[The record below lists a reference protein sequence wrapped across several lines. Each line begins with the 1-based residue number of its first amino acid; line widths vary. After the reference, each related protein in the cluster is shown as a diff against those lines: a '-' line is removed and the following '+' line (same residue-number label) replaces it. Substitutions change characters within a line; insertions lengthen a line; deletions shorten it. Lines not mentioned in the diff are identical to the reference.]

1 MIRPDS
7 GRLAAKSQY
16 DYPLVLAGPGVPLF
30 ARGSM
35 KFRYTRLSLG
45 CRLPPRQVGYFL
57 SRRIVAATYTIGAYN
72 VFLNLRRPNRIIRW
86 FMYTHGARK
95 CLPTTFPLA
104 VRSGFLLGIAVVCV
118 RAQSNG
124 VVTGRVTDP
133 SDRIVVGAE
142 IAVRDRATL
151 AERSVRTNGEGI
163 YEISALPAGI
173 YRMQAKAPGFGLY
186 TVESLTVDVARTV
199 VQDVQLQVGDI
210 SQEVTVMSQT
220 ALIDR
225 ATTSVGHVING
236 RTVQEMPLNGR
247 YFLDLA
253 VLSPGSVTA
262 PQTGFSAAP
271 SRGLGALAINTA
283 GNREETVN
291 YMINGIT
298 LNDLVFS
305 SILFQ
310 PSISAVQEFKI
321 DNSTFS
327 AEYGQSSGAIV
338 NLATRSGT
346 SQFHGELFEF
356 LRNNALDAR
365 NFFTFTSTEPPPF
378 KRNQFGADLG
388 GPIVRNKTFFF
399 FSYEGLRQVQQVDLN
414 SLVLSEAERRSASSG
429 VIAQLIE
436 LIPRSNMV
444 DSAGTSRFVG
454 SASAPVDA
462 DQWGMDI
469 SHIFN
474 QNDRLHG
481 YYSFDLTQTVEPT
494 LRGNT
499 IPNFGYI
506 QRPQRQFFSLNET
519 HIFGQNR
526 INELRL
532 GLNRLS
538 STTQPNALLNPADF
552 GIRDGIAQ
560 PIGLP
565 QINIAGGA
573 LNFGGPSVFPS
584 GRGDTT
590 VVAGDMMSYLCGRHS
605 LKFGGEYRQFLNN
618 NFRLG
623 TGAFNFSKVA
633 AFLADTANSF
643 SVTLGSQSSSIEQGA
658 FGFFIRDNYKWRP
671 SLTLELGLRYDWNF
685 TPGERYGRFIVF
697 YPGSASLVRLGQGD
711 DIYHQNN
718 KNFQPRLGFAWDPF
732 KDGKTSVRGAYGI
745 FVDQPMTSVVT
756 GTSGNP
762 PLAVPLTVTGTIRFE
777 NAIDLAHTAGLA
789 PATVD
794 HGFDN
799 AYVQSW
805 NLNVQREFFQRLAV
819 MAGYFGSKGT
829 HLILRRN
836 INQPVD
842 GVRPYPALSPSSAIL
857 PNAPIGNITQA
868 ESTGNSSYNA
878 LWVTGSRPLAS
889 GLQINLSY
897 TWSKSLDYNSL
908 SSQGIVVQ
916 NSYNLRGDR
925 GLSDFDARHRFVA
938 RAIYDLPFHSNRFV
952 RGWQLAILMQVQ
964 SGNPVNIVT
973 SNSTVSGVANTLRPD
988 VSGPIANIGSVDR
1001 WFDTSV
1007 FSPVSRFGTLG
1018 RNVVIGP
1025 GFNNTDFS
1033 ILKNTELTDKIR
1045 VQFRIEVFDL
1055 FNHANF
1061 GQPGNVVGTPG
1072 FGRITNTRFPTG
1084 ESGSSRQMQLGLKLM
1099 F

>member
-1 MIRPDS
+1 MHTQS
-7 GRLAAKSQY
+7 
-16 DYPLVLAGPGVPLF
+16 
-30 ARGSM
+30 ARN
-35 KFRYTRLSLG
+35 YQPAILSLTIRAG
-45 CRLPPRQVGYFL
+45 LLL
-57 SRRIVAATYTIGAYN
+57 SFAMAFVQ
-72 VFLNLRRPNRIIRW
+72 
-86 FMYTHGARK
+86 
-95 CLPTTFPLA
+95 
-104 VRSGFLLGIAVVCV
+104 
-118 RAQSNG
+118 AQSG
-124 VVTGRVTDP
+124 GKLTGRVIDP
-133 SDRIVVGAE
+133 TGQLVPGAE
-142 IAVRDRATL
+142 IVVHDGTTL
-151 AERSVRTNGEGI
+151 VERSVRTNSEGM
-163 YEISALPAGI
+163 YEIAALPVGL
-173 YRMQAKAPGFGLY
+173 YRMQVEASGFRLY
-186 TVESLTVDVARTV
+186 TVQSLTMNVGRTV
-199 VQDVQLQVGDI
+199 VQDVHLEVGDV
-210 SQEVTVMSQT
+210 SQEVTVKSQT
-220 ALIDR
+220 DLIDA
-225 ATTSVGHVING
+225 ATTSVGHVIDG
-236 RTVQEMPLNGR
+236 RAVQQLPLNGR

-283 GNREETVN
+283 GNREETIN

-310 PSISAVQEFKI
+310 PSISAVQEFRI

-338 NLATRSGT
+338 NLATRSGG

-356 LRNNALDAR
+356 LRNDALDAR
-365 NFFTFTSTEPPPF
+365 NFFTFTSTEPAPF
-378 KRNQFGADLG
+378 KRNQFGGNLG
-388 GPIVRNKTFFF
+388 GPIVKSRTFFF
-399 FSYEGLRQVQQVDLN
+399 VSYEGLRQAQQMDLN
-414 SLVLSEAERRSASSG
+414 SLVLSDAERRSTANG
-429 VIAQLIE
+429 VIAQLIQ
-436 LIPRSNMV
+436 LIPRANFI
-444 DSAGTSRFVG
+444 DSAGTSCFVG
-454 SASAPVDA
+454 ASPAPVDA

-469 SHIFN
+469 THILSAS
-474 QNDRLHG
+474 DRLHG
-481 YYSFDLTQTVEPT
+481 YYSFDVTQTTEPT

-506 QRPQRQFFSLNET
+506 QSPKRQFFSLNET

-526 INELRL
+526 VNELRL

-565 QINIAGGA
+565 QINISGGN

-590 VVAGDMMSYLCGRHS
+590 FVASDMMSCLCGRLS
-605 LKFGGEYRQFLNN
+605 LKIGGEFRQFLNN
-618 NFRLG
+618 NFKLG
-623 TGAFNFSKVA
+623 SGAFNFPSVG

-643 SVTLGSQSSSIEQGA
+643 SVTLSNQSSSIAQGA
-658 FGFFIRDNYKWRP
+658 LGLFVQTNYKWRP
-671 SLTLELGLRYDWNF
+671 NLTLELGLRYDWNM
-685 TPGERYGRFIVF
+685 TPDERYGRFIVF
-697 YPGSASLVRLGQGD
+697 DPSSASLVRVGQGLD

-732 KDGKTSVRGAYGI
+732 KDGKTSVRGAYAI
-745 FVDQPMTSVVT
+745 LTDQPMTSVVT

-762 PLAVPLTVTGTIRFE
+762 PLAIPLTVTGTIRFE
-777 NAIDLAHTAGLA
+777 NAIDLAQTAGLA

-799 AYVQSW
+799 AYTQSW
-805 NLNVQREFFQRLAV
+805 NLNVQREFLPGLAV

-836 INQPVD
+836 INQPVA
-842 GVRPYPALSPSSAIL
+842 GVRPYPVVSPSSAIL
-857 PNAPIGNITQA
+857 PNSPIGNITQA

-878 LWVTGSRPLAS
+878 LWVTASRPLAS
-889 GLQINLSY
+889 GLQINVSY
-897 TWSKSLDYNSL
+897 TWSKSIDYNSL
-908 SSQGIVVQ
+908 SSEGIVVQ
-916 NSYNLRGDR
+916 NSYDLRGDR

-938 RAIYDLPFHSNRFV
+938 RAIYDLPFSSKGLVH
-952 RGWQLAILMQVQ
+952 GWQLAIVVQAQ

-973 SNSTVSGVANTLRPD
+973 SNSTVTGVANTLRPD
-988 VSGPIANIGSVDR
+988 VSGPIAIIGSVDR
-1001 WFDTSV
+1001 WFATSV
-1007 FSPVSRFGTLG
+1007 FSPAAGFGNLG

-1033 ILKNTELTDKIR
+1033 IMKNTALTEKIHL
-1045 VQFRIEVFDL
+1045 QFRVEVFDL
-1055 FNHANF
+1055 CNHANF

-1084 ESGSSRQMQLGLKLM
+1084 ESGSSRQMQLGIKVI

>member
-1 MIRPDS
+1 MASIE
-7 GRLAAKSQY
+7 G
-16 DYPLVLAGPGVPLF
+16 F
-30 ARGSM
+30 MCTRG
-35 KFRYTRLSLG
+35 G
-45 CRLPPRQVGYFL
+45 CRFFP
-57 SRRIVAATYTIGAYN
+57 ATCPLTIRGG
-72 VFLNLRRPNRIIRW
+72 L
-86 FMYTHGARK
+86 
-95 CLPTTFPLA
+95 
-104 VRSGFLLGIAVVCV
+104 LLGIAAICV
-118 RAQSNG
+118 QAQSNG
-124 VVTGRVTDP
+124 VLTGRVVDP
-133 SDRIVVGAE
+133 SDRIVVNAE
-142 IAVRDRATL
+142 IVVRDRATL

-163 YEISALPAGI
+163 YEIPALPAGL
-173 YRMQAKAPGFGLY
+173 YRMQAKAPGFRLY
-186 TVESLTVDVARTV
+186 TVESLTMDVARTV
-199 VQDVQLQVGDI
+199 AQDVQLQVGDI
-210 SQEVTVMSQT
+210 SQEVTVRSQT

-225 ATTSVGHVING
+225 ATTSVGHVIDG
-236 RTVQEMPLNGR
+236 RTVQEIPLNGR

-253 VLSPGSVTA
+253 VLSPGSVTP

-271 SRGLGALAINTA
+271 TRGLGALAINTA

-338 NLATRSGT
+338 NLATRSGA

-365 NFFTFTSTEPPPF
+365 NFFTFASTKPPPF
-378 KRNQFGADLG
+378 KRNQFGGNLG
-388 GPIVRNKTFFF
+388 GPTVRSKTFFF
-399 FSYEGLRQVQQVDLN
+399 LSYEGLRQVQQVDLN
-414 SLVLSEAERRSASSG
+414 SLVLSDAERGSASSG

-436 LIPRSNMV
+436 LIPRSNMI
-444 DSAGTSRFVG
+444 DSAGTSRFIG
-454 SASAPVDA
+454 SASAPVNA

-469 SHIFN
+469 THIFS
-474 QNDRLHG
+474 QSDRLHG
-481 YYSFDLTQTVEPT
+481 YYGFDLTQTVEPT

-538 STTQPNALLNPADF
+538 STTQPNALLNPANF
-552 GIRDGIAQ
+552 EIRDGIAQ

-573 LNFGGPSVFPS
+573 LNFGGPSAFPS

-590 VVAGDMMSYLCGRHS
+590 IVAGDMMSCLCGRHS
-605 LKFGGEYRQFLNN
+605 LKIGGEFRQFLNN

-623 TGAFNFSKVA
+623 SGAFNFPSVA

-643 SVTLGSQSSSIEQGA
+643 SVTLGSQSSSIEQGSL
-658 FGFFIRDNYKWRP
+658 GLFIQDNYKWHP
-671 SLTLELGLRYDWNF
+671 NLTLVLGLRYDWNF
-685 TPGERYGRFIVF
+685 TPDERYGRFIVF
-697 YPGSASLVRLGQGD
+697 DPASASLVRLGQGLD
-711 DIYHQNN
+711 NIYHQNN
-718 KNFQPRLGFAWDPF
+718 KNFQPRVGFAWDPF
-732 KDGKTSVRGAYGI
+732 KDGRTSVRGAYGI

-762 PLAVPLTVTGTIRFE
+762 PLAIPLTVTGTIRFE
-777 NAIDLAHTAGLA
+777 NAIDSAHAAGLA
-789 PATVD
+789 PTTVD

-805 NLNVQREFFQRLAV
+805 NLNVQREVLQNLVV

-842 GVRPYPALSPSSAIL
+842 GVRPHPFVSPSSAIL
-857 PNAPIGNITQA
+857 PKAPIGNITQA
-868 ESTGNSSYNA
+868 ESTGNASYNA

-925 GLSDFDARHRFVA
+925 GASDFDARHRFVA
-938 RAIYDLPFHSNRFV
+938 RAIYDLPFHSNPLV
-952 RGWQLAILMQVQ
+952 RGWQLAMVMQVQ
-964 SGNPVNIVT
+964 SANPVNIVT
-973 SNSTVSGVANTLRPD
+973 SNSTVTGVANTLRPD
-988 VSGPIANIGSVDR
+988 VSGPIAIFRSVDR

-1007 FSPVSRFGTLG
+1007 FSPVSRFGNLG
-1018 RNVVIGP
+1018 RNVVVGP
-1025 GFNNTDFS
+1025 GFNNTDVS
-1033 ILKNTELTDKIR
+1033 LTKNTELSDKIR
-1045 VQFRIEVFDL
+1045 LQIRVEIFDL

-1084 ESGSSRQMQLGLKLM
+1084 ESGSSRQMQLGIKLM